1 MLDFLAKS
9 YIQVNRK
16 MKYKFKL
23 KPYAHQFTALE
34 KSWNRD
40 TFAYFMEMGTGKT
53 KVLIDNLAMLYD
65 KGKVDGALIVA
76 PKGVVG
82 TWYNQELPIHLPDH
96 IENVTVLWQANI
108 NKKQQDKL
116 DQLFKTGHELHILV
130 MNVEAFST
138 DKGRLFAA
146 KFLRSHKSLMA
157 IDESTTIKNPKAK
170 RTKNILSLSPICK
183 YRRVMTGS
191 PVTKNPL
198 DLYTQCQFLDIHHLG
213 HESYYSFRNRYAL
226 MKSANISGRS
236 INLVVGYQ
244 NLGELSDKLKP
255 FSYRVLKEDC
265 LDLPDKIY
273 IKREIQLT
281 DEQKKLYKQM
291 RQEALA
297 TLNGK
302 TVTTMTALTQ
312 LMRLHQI
319 TCGHFSA
326 DDGTI
331 QEVKNNRLSEL
342 LDVLEEVEGKA
353 IIWAHYQHDVMNI
366 YKLLEDKYG
375 PGSVVHYYGKTLPE
389 QRDYAIKN
397 FKNNDKVRFFVG
409 TPQTGGYGITLVQA
423 NTVIYYSNGY
433 DLEKRMQSED
443 RAHRIG
449 QKSTVTYV
457 DIIAQE
463 TVDTKI
469 VKALRKKINIASKV
483 MGEELRDW
491 I

>member
-1 MLDFLAKS
+1 
-9 YIQVNRK
+9 

-23 KPYAHQFTALE
+23 KPYAHQLTALE

-53 KVLIDNLAMLYD
+53 KVLIDNLSMLYD

-82 TWYNQELPIHLPDH
+82 TWYNQELPTHLPDH
-96 IENVTVLWQANI
+96 IENVTILWQSNI
-108 NKKQQDKL
+108 NKKQEKKL
-116 DQLFKTGHELHILV
+116 KSLFEIETALHILIV
-130 MNVEAFST
+130 NVEALST
-138 DKGRLFAA
+138 EKGRSFAA
-146 KFLRSHKSLMA
+146 QFLRSHKSLMA

-170 RTKNILSLSPICK
+170 RTKNILSLASLAK

-244 NLGELSDKLKP
+244 NLTELSNKLKP
-255 FSYRVLKEDC
+255 FSYRVLKDDC
-265 LDLPDKIY
+265 LDLPDKVY
-273 IKREIQLT
+273 MKREIQLT

-326 DDGTI
+326 DDGSI
-331 QEVKNNRLSEL
+331 QEIKNNRLSEL
-342 LDVLEEVEGKA
+342 LDVLDEIEGKA
-353 IIWAHYQHDVMNI
+353 IIWAHYQHDVRNI
-366 YKLLEDKYG
+366 FKLLEDKYG

-397 FKNNDKVRFFVG
+397 FKDNDKVRFFVG

-449 QKSTVTYV
+449 QKKKVTYV
-457 DIIAQE
+457 DIIAE
-463 TVDTKI
+463 DTVDTKI
-469 VKALRKKINIASKV
+469 VKSLRKKIDIASKV
-483 MGEELRDW
+483 LGEEVKSW